1 MSNTKIITAACGVVA
16 AAGLIA
22 TGATLSNAATP
33 AAQTGT
39 GTYSNAFG
47 SGAPSGDRGHGSNDT
62 PVTGTE
68 LAKVSAAVKAKDSAV
83 TVTARAEGP
92 RRLLRRVRHEGGV
105 AGHARG
111 QQGPEDDHHWAWSR
125 VRRPGAR
132 RWQGHG
138 MNDTPVTG
146 TELSNVKAA
155 VKAKDSAVT
164 VTKRP
169 QGPRRLLRRV
179 RHEGGGPVMLEVSKD
194 LKTITTGP
202 RGGGHGGGS
211 QPAPSSS
218 SSSTAT
224 T

>member
-68 LAKVSAAVKAKDSAV
+68 LSKVKAAVKAKDSAV
-83 TVTARAEGP
+83 TVTE
-92 RRLLRRVRHEGGV
+92 VRKDPDGSYDVFGTKAGSPVMLEVSKDLKTITTGQGHGFGGQ
-105 AGHARG
+105 GRG
-111 QQGPEDDHHWAWSR
+111 G
-125 VRRPGAR
+125 
-132 RWQGHG
+132 QGHG

-146 TELSNVKAA
+146 TELSKVKTA

-164 VTKRP
+164 VTE
-169 QGPRRLLRRV
+169 V
-179 RHEGGGPVMLEVSKD
+179 RKDPDGSYDVFGTKAGSPVMLEVSKD
-194 LKTITTGP
+194 LRTITTGP
-202 RGGGHGGGS
+202 GRGGHGGGS
-211 QPAPSSS
+211 QPAPSAS
-218 SSSTAT
+218 SSSTST

>member
-68 LAKVSAAVKAKDSAV
+68 LSNVRAAVTAKDSAV
-83 TVTARAEGP
+83 TVTEVRKDPDGSYDVFGTKAGSPVMLEVSKDLKTITTGP
-92 RRLLRRVRHEGGV
+92 GRGFGGP
-105 AGHARG
+105 GHG
-111 QQGPEDDHHWAWSR
+111 G
-125 VRRPGAR
+125 
-132 RWQGHG
+132 QGHG

-146 TELSNVKAA
+146 TALSNVKAA

-164 VTKRP
+164 VTE
-169 QGPRRLLRRV
+169 V
-179 RHEGGGPVMLEVSKD
+179 RKDPDGSYDVFGTKAGSPVMLEVSKD